1 MHDERNYWFPAKRR
15 GFGWGWGPPRTWQG
29 WAVLVGFLL
38 LLGLDVLIFPPD
50 THHAAF
56 VLCALG
62 LTALLLLICWIKG
75 EPLGGD

>member
-1 MHDERNYWFPAKRR
+1 
-15 GFGWGWGPPRTWQG
+15 
-29 WAVLVGFLL
+29 VLVGFLL
-38 LLGLDVLIFPPD
+38 LLGLGVSIFPPD

-56 VLCALG
+56 VLYALV